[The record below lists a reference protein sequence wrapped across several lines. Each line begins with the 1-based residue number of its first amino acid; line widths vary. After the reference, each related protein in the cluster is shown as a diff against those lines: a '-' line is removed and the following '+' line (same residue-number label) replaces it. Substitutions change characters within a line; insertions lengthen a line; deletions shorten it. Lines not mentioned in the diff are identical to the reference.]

1 MTKCLQL
8 NDNHRFMLF
17 QYQMVAVWLV
27 HGKHNASRV
36 CETKGKTRP
45 IEKQSK
51 ILNYELT
58 FTIIGSNKWGLQ
70 KGC

>member
-1 MTKCLQL
+1 
-8 NDNHRFMLF
+8 
-17 QYQMVAVWLV
+17 MVAVWLV